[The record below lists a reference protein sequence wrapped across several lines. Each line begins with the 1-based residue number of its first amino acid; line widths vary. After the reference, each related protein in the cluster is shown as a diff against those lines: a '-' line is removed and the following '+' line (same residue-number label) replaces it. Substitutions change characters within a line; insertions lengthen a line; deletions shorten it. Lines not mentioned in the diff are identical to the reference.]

1 MFRLHRVEFL
11 ISCIERRGKIKILG
25 AARKEKE
32 DEEEIETCVDGSWGV
47 GFDCDEE
54 DGMKE
59 PPVVGMMK
67 AGSVLG
73 GMGAVKG
80 ALGAK
85 EDAMLEKTAFEL
97 MLDAPGKIK
106 ELVEKIPAVFK
117 KSFSKEEAEQ
127 IIMKMK
133 ALGAKVVMK

>member
-1 MFRLHRVEFL
+1 
-11 ISCIERRGKIKILG
+11 
-25 AARKEKE
+25 
-32 DEEEIETCVDGSWGV
+32 
-47 GFDCDEE
+47 
-54 DGMKE
+54 MKE